1 MLRSPDQD
9 NSPSALQSPT
19 VSAIGL
25 ADIACEATQA
35 LVQAWKKWR
44 GWHAMPGYRS
54 WVEGDLGPHQEHA
67 SMARVIDG
75 GRDYEFEF
83 IGDAHV
89 RAYGINHQ
97 GRRVSDIARL
107 SPRFGKQ
114 LKASYDLVRISGHPH
129 AFQGAIGTAD
139 SSARFVLVRNRLSTL
154 RRVRAGRRYPQCRRV
169 PAAGCG
175 LKLAVGRP
183 HHRVVLGVHD
193 DIGLHAAVGGEGA
206 ASSARRSGACW
217 R

>member
-1 MLRSPDQD
+1 MLRTLDLDKSRSGSQQ
-9 NSPSALQSPT
+9 SPS

-25 ADIACEATQA
+25 ADIACEATQT

-44 GWHAMPGYRS
+44 GWHAMPAYRS
-54 WVEGDLGPHQEHA
+54 WIESDLGPHQEHA
-67 SMARVIDG
+67 SIARVVDG
-75 GRDYEFEF
+75 GHDYEFEF

-129 AFQGAIGTAD
+129 AFQGALGAED
-139 SSARFVLVRNRLSTL
+139 SSARFVWFETAYLPFGAPGQVDCILN
-154 RRVRAGRRYPQCRRV
+154 
-169 PAAGCG
+169 
-175 LKLAVGRP
+175 
-183 HHRVVLGVHD
+183 
-193 DIGLHAAVGGEGA
+193 AAVYRLREA
-206 ASSARRSGACW
+206 A
-217 R
+217 